1 MTAHLRLFPS
11 KRKTPMNQQKMQP
24 RTQLRL
30 RLGRPTA
37 EPPLTPDSQELLGA
51 LDRSVLKLSVKEG
64 GDES

>member
-1 MTAHLRLFPS
+1 M
-11 KRKTPMNQQKMQP
+11 PMNQQKMQP

-30 RLGRPTA
+30 RLERPTA
-37 EPPLTPDSQELLGA
+37 EPPLTSDSQELLEALADLLLGA